1 MTKSG
6 PSAGSQTAVM
16 LPVFRPGKFLVAKG
30 LGTWHRPPSP
40 LPLYVWTPCD
50 RGLVFTTGSPGAL
63 PVHVWLPPAMAVRT
77 LERLRHAFSDA
88 IGRILAS
95 RDVPPTVSIEQQRS

>member
-1 MTKSG
+1 MTKST

-16 LPVFRPGKFLVAKG
+16 LPVFRPGKFRVAKG

-50 RGLVFTTGSPGAL
+50 RGLVFTTGSGAL
-63 PVHVWLPPAMAVRT
+63 PVHVSLPPAMAVGA
-77 LERLRHAFSDA
+77 LERFRHAFSDA
-88 IGRILAS
+88 IARMLVSHDG
-95 RDVPPTVSIEQQRS
+95 PPAPSAEQQRS